1 MDSESNRTATCRALE
16 DTHLAFLNKEN
27 YLLVSKNVKSQ
38 LKRNYFEEFANLD
51 IFKDWRFQDIKAF
64 YDRSHIRKVCM
75 HGVIY
80 REGDPLDSV
89 YIIKKGEFKI
99 VKTVKTS
106 TIDLN
111 DMFKGDF
118 EKIMAGMTTQKT
130 QTISEIIEARYQRER
145 YGNMYYKERKK
156 PVTIKYITSGQMFGE
171 MEMLM

>member
-1 MDSESNRTATCRALE
+1 
-16 DTHLAFLNKEN
+16 
-27 YLLVSKNVKSQ
+27 
-38 LKRNYFEEFANLD
+38 
-51 IFKDWRFQDIKAF
+51 
-64 YDRSHIRKVCM
+64 M

-89 YIIKKGEFKI
+89 YIIKKGEFKL

-156 PVTIKYITSGQMFGE
+156 PVTIKYITSG
-171 MEMLM
+171 